1 MVKLFQHQ
9 TLGDLM
15 AGFFDGSMTIE
26 ALLKEGNYGIGTMD
40 HLDGE
45 LIVIDGKAYQAKE
58 NGELVVLK
66 GDETVPYAAVTDF
79 TPDQTFTVN
88 ELFTLDEWHQYLK
101 GKLKSLSTFSV
112 IRIEGSFD
120 FMHTRVIPRVE
131 EPFPRFIE
139 ASRKQPEFKQENVKG
154 TCIGIYGPYLF
165 EGVVKQGF
173 HCHFISEDKNFGGH
187 IIDYTINH
195 ADVSVQT
202 VTDFHQ
208 HFATDNTAFM
218 NATVNYDNLITE
230 INESE

>member
-1 MVKLFQHQ
+1 MGKLFQHQ

-58 NGELVVLK
+58 SGELVVLK

-79 TPDQTFTVN
+79 IPDQTFTVN
-88 ELFTLDEWHQYLK
+88 ELLTLDEWHQYLK
-101 GKLKSLSTFSV
+101 GQLQSLSTFSV
-112 IRIEGSFD
+112 IRIEGTFD

-131 EPFPRFIE
+131 KPYPRFVE
-139 ASRKQPEFKQENVKG
+139 VSRQQPEFKQENAKG

-173 HCHFISEDKNFGGH
+173 HCHFISEDRTFGGH
-187 IIDYTINH
+187 IMDYTINH
-195 ADVSVQT
+195 AEVSIQT

-208 HFATDNTAFM
+208 HFATNDSAFM
-218 NATVNYDNLITE
+218 NATVNYDNLISE
-230 INESE
+230 MNESE

>member
-1 MVKLFQHQ
+1 MAKLFQHQ

-88 ELFTLDEWHQYLK
+88 ELISCIPGSSRALKNLSRALSKPVASNLNSSKKTSRVLASEFTDPTYSK
-101 GKLKSLSTFSV
+101 V
-112 IRIEGSFD
+112 
-120 FMHTRVIPRVE
+120 
-131 EPFPRFIE
+131 
-139 ASRKQPEFKQENVKG
+139 
-154 TCIGIYGPYLF
+154 
-165 EGVVKQGF
+165 
-173 HCHFISEDKNFGGH
+173 
-187 IIDYTINH
+187 
-195 ADVSVQT
+195 
-202 VTDFHQ
+202 
-208 HFATDNTAFM
+208 
-218 NATVNYDNLITE
+218 
-230 INESE
+230 

>member
-1 MVKLFQHQ
+1 MAKLFQHQ

-15 AGFFDGSMTIE
+15 AGFFDGSMTI
-26 ALLKEGNYGIGTMD
+26 ADLLKEGNYGIGTMD

-45 LIVIDGKAYQAKE
+45 LIVIDGQAYQAKE

-66 GDETVPYAAVTDF
+66 GHETVPYAAVTNF
-79 TPDQTFTVN
+79 TPDRTFTVN
-88 ELFTLDEWHQYLK
+88 DLWTLTEWHQYLK
-101 GKLKSLSTFSV
+101 GQLKSLSTFSV

-131 EPFPRFIE
+131 IPYPRFVE
-139 ASRKQPEFKQENVKG
+139 VSRKQPEFKQENVKG

-173 HCHFISEDKNFGGH
+173 HCHFISDDKTFGGH
-187 IIDYTINH
+187 IIDYTINK
-195 ADVSVQT
+195 AEVSIQT

-208 HFATDNTAFM
+208 HFATNNATFM
-218 NATVNYDNLITE
+218 NATVNYDNLVTE